1 MSSCSQNDS
10 KPMKVR
16 LKSFNG
22 ATVGPPEQ
30 LPSENYW
37 LLIGEEG
44 VVIEAKNENSRLL
57 IQFSVPLGSLGLQNH
72 NPVPNTLF
80 ILESDLES
88 LE

>member
-1 MSSCSQNDS
+1 MSSRSQSHS
-10 KPMKVR
+10 KRTKVR

-22 ATVGPPEQ
+22 TAIGPPEQ
-30 LPSENYW
+30 RPSENYW

-44 VVIEAKNENSRLL
+44 VVVEPKNEKSRLL
-57 IQFSVPLGSLGLQNH
+57 IQFSVPLGSLGLHNH

-88 LE
+88 F